1 MRILSSGR
9 TATITFHLT
18 SARANPEMSV
28 GDHMTSYDSLLI
40 LTHFKGHTMGGFGG
54 SNKNIG
60 IGCVDGR
67 IGKRM
72 IHTHEGE
79 GRWSVAEEELI
90 ERITESTKATVDHFA
105 PHIAYVNVLRNMS
118 VSCDYIRHATKD
130 DWQALSA
137 IEAASYPAAEGAS
150 AESIFGWLA
159 HYPDHFWL
167 LPFYAKFGFVDEGVS
182 ASVHGN
188 ALWHQMRL
196 TLHE

>member
-79 GRWSVAEEELI
+79 GRWSVAEEELM

-137 IEAASYPAAEGAS
+137 IEAASYPAAEGAREHLRV
-150 AESIFGWLA
+150 ACA
-159 HYPDHFWL
+159 
-167 LPFYAKFGFVDEGVS
+167 LP
-182 ASVHGN
+182 
-188 ALWHQMRL
+188 
-196 TLHE
+196 

>member
-1 MRILSSGR
+1 M
-9 TATITFHLT
+9 
-18 SARANPEMSV
+18 
-28 GDHMTSYDSLLI
+28 
-40 LTHFKGHTMGGFGG
+40 
-54 SNKNIG
+54 
-60 IGCVDGR
+60 DGR

-72 IHTHEGE
+72 I
-79 GRWSVAEEELI
+79 
-90 ERITESTKATVDHFA
+90 HFA

-150 AESIFGWLA
+150 AESIRGWLA